1 MKLPADSNGMS
12 SSTHFLIYPPYQ
24 LEHLRPFFL
33 PFLHTFLHRNDDR
46 ICLVVSAML
55 GAFLRRSFPIIFF
68 LLIYFS
74 YQGALKTVC
83 IEEILALLVTL
94 HTTLCAAN
102 ALSGNAPEQAL
113 ALVAVGGRGG
123 GPQHEIVRSGA

>member
-55 GAFLRRSFPIIFF
+55 GAFLRRS
-68 LLIYFS
+68 
-74 YQGALKTVC
+74 LKTVC

-94 HTTLCAAN
+94 NTTLCAAN